1 MHTTVGVDV
10 VEVWIAFLGDMG
22 DFDVESA
29 QGQANDA
36 LLLLIGDE
44 LMSVGQWEAV
54 PDEPGVYR
62 LEVLRGRRGTTR
74 ATHGVGESAW
84 LFYREQLLKVTHGSF
99 AGDAAPQWKLQSVS
113 VGQVQPLADAL
124 LLGGFRFRDRT
135 SDAATAWIT
144 ASDFSFLTTYDANG
158 AATTSPESIEML
170 CHVEAMPGAAYQWQ
184 RYVSGAWVNVAGA
197 MSSTFTVY
205 PGGEGRYRCVV
216 TEGTIK
222 VETDPA
228 DITRTTEAPG
238 SETPFACGGIVIN
251 GQQVVGPRQPAVA
264 LDVEVAVPG
273 VDGTNN
279 TAASRDATE
288 AALTG
293 LRDTIQ
299 SILDRM
305 GPDGHGLIE

>member
-1 MHTTVGVDV
+1 VDV

-144 ASDFSFLTTYDANG
+144 ASDFSFLTTYDESG
-158 AATTSPESIEML
+158 AATTSPETVEML
-170 CHVEAMPGAAYQWQ
+170 CHVESMPNAAYQWQ
-184 RYVSGAWVNVAGA
+184 RYVSGAWVSVAGA
-197 MSSTFTVY
+197 TASTLAVY

-216 TEGTIK
+216 TAGTIK

-238 SETPFACGGIVIN
+238 GETPFACGGIVIN
-251 GQQVVGPRQPAVA
+251 GQQVVGPRQPAVTIN
-264 LDVEVAVPG
+264 VEVAVPG
-273 VDGTNN
+273 VDGSNN

-293 LRDTIQ
+293 LRDAIQ
-299 SILDRM
+299 SILDRL